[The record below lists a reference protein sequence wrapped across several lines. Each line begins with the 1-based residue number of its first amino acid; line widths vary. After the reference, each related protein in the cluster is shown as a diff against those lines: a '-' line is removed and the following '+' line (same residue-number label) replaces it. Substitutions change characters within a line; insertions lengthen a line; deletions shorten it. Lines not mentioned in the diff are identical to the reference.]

1 MNQPQTNPTREYVN
15 DILSSEVGVVT
26 EEMRELLSRDYA
38 LGNLSSGDRQYF
50 RFKADNIALFS
61 EERLPDQDSFFNG
74 LTGIALMNDP
84 DFSVNDQSEL
94 AEVNREIALMGHY
107 ARSSRSVDGWQQDK
121 FGESIQTQ
129 RVEDNREKEEDRG
142 GLFRGML

>member
-1 MNQPQTNPTREYVN
+1 
-15 DILSSEVGVVT
+15 
-26 EEMRELLSRDYA
+26 MRELLSRDYA
-38 LGNLSSGDRQYF
+38 LANLSSADRQHF

-94 AEVNREIALMGHY
+94 ADVNREIALMGHY

-142 GLFRGML
+142 GMFRGML

>member
-1 MNQPQTNPTREYVN
+1 
-15 DILSSEVGVVT
+15 
-26 EEMRELLSRDYA
+26 MRELLSRDYA

-50 RFKADNIALFS
+50 RYKADNIALFS
-61 EERLPDQDSFFNG
+61 EERLPDQESFFNG
-74 LTGIALMNDP
+74 LTGVALMNDP
-84 DFSVNDQSEL
+84 DFTVNDQSEL
-94 AEVNREIALMGHY
+94 ADVNREIALMGHY

-129 RVEDNREKEEDRG
+129 RVEDNREKEEERG